1 MNLLLYAFDAWIVAI
16 LAPEAVVGW
25 ATTTG
30 AGVGAFFSSSEE
42 LLDSDSEM
50 S

>member
-1 MNLLLYAFDAWIVAI
+1 MAI

-25 ATTTG
+25 AITATG
-30 AGVGAFFSSSEE
+30 AGTGAFFSSSEE

-50 S
+50 SWALANHLLIV

>member
-1 MNLLLYAFDAWIVAI
+1 MAI
-16 LAPEAVVGW
+16 LALEAVVGW
-25 ATTTG
+25 ATATG
-30 AGVGAFFSSSEE
+30 TGVGAFFSSSEE